1 MTDLSSIIETE
12 ANSPAFPAADA
23 FCDHLKELYGPS
35 TAAVLFYGSC
45 LRQKTDID
53 LMLDFYV
60 LVDSYARALNNRTS
74 ALFAR
79 LLPPNVYYLE
89 MPFEGR
95 IVRAKVAVISVGQF
109 LHGTGPETFASSLW
123 ARFAQ
128 PTAVLYARNGEVRR
142 RVIDALANAV
152 STMMLRTLPLMEE
165 TFSER
170 DLWVRAFAQTYGA
183 ELRPEQDS
191 KAAELVDADLLRYTA
206 VTDAVLG
213 PHDADGAFHQTYT
226 PQQSAREARHWRL
239 RRIQGKTLNALRLIK
254 AAFTFSGGLDYAV
267 WKIERHSG
275 VKIEL
280 TDAERRHPLITGL
293 KLFLRTRRQGGV
305 R

>member
-1 MTDLSSIIETE
+1 MTNLTSIIETE
-12 ANSPAFPAADA
+12 ADSPAFPAADA
-23 FCDHLKELYGPS
+23 FCDELKRKYGPS

-45 LRQKTDID
+45 LRQKTDVG

-74 ALFAR
+74 AAFAR
-79 LLPPNVYYLE
+79 MLPPNVYYLE
-89 MPFEGR
+89 MPSEDR
-95 IVRAKVAVISVGQF
+95 IVRAKVAVISVNQF
-109 LHGTGPETFASSLW
+109 LHGTSPETFASSLW

-128 PTAVLYARNGEVRR
+128 PTAILYARNTEVRR
-142 RVIDALANAV
+142 RVIGALADAV
-152 STMMLRTLPLMEE
+152 STMMLRALPLMDE

-170 DLWVRAFAQTYGA
+170 DLWVRAFALTYGA
-183 ELRPEQDS
+183 ELRPERDS

-213 PHDADGAFHQTYT
+213 PHDADGAFHQTFT
-226 PQQSAREARHWRL
+226 PEQSMRERRHWRL

-275 VKIEL
+275 VKIDL
-280 TDAERRHPLITGL
+280 TDAERRRPLLTGL
-293 KLFLRTRRQGGV
+293 KLFFRTLRQGGV